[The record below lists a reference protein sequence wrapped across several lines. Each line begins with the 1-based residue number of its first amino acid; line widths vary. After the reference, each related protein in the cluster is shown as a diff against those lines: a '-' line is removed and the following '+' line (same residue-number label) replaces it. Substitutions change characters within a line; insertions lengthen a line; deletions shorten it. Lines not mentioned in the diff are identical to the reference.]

1 MSDKTEAPT
10 PRRLR
15 RARQEG
21 DSPVSA
27 SLTQAFVFVVVLA
40 LLPSAFR
47 MIVERVTSRLHEAL
61 SFQLA
66 DFSPVSLVLDV
77 ALLSLPLIVAG
88 AVTAGAVGVAQTGGS
103 VAFKKLAPDLN
114 RANPISGL
122 KNLVRADRLVAL
134 ARSLAGTLLVA
145 WLATELVLAE
155 LASLAAGVG
164 QLIPSAALAL
174 VLIKRLAWVAGM
186 LGLALALLDVLAVRY
201 AWFERLRMSKD
212 EVKREYRQAEGDP
225 EVRAARQRAHRELL
239 AGASLNA
246 IRDATVVIVNPTH
259 LATALKYDEGE
270 DRAPQ
275 ILTQGAGDL
284 ARKIVE
290 AAHAYGVP
298 VVRDVPVARALAELE
313 IGDEIPEELYEAVAE
328 ILREVFEG
336 EERGSET

>member
-122 KNLVRADRLVAL
+122 KNLVRVDRLVAL
-134 ARSLAGTLLVA
+134 ARSLAGTLLAGSIPGVSLGTWMA
-145 WLATELVLAE
+145 PRAPVRVLRAG
-155 LASLAAGVG
+155 LASLL
-164 QLIPSAALAL
+164 LITGLSTWGRVLAL
-174 VLIKRLAWVAGM
+174 IWKSPLLSGRPQGLVADHRVCNCFCDSVGVVE
-186 LGLALALLDVLAVRY
+186 A
-201 AWFERLRMSKD
+201 
-212 EVKREYRQAEGDP
+212 DP
-225 EVRAARQRAHRELL
+225 
-239 AGASLNA
+239 AGAIGLSDMHWA
-246 IRDATVVIVNPTH
+246 
-259 LATALKYDEGE
+259 GE
-270 DRAPQ
+270 
-275 ILTQGAGDL
+275 
-284 ARKIVE
+284 
-290 AAHAYGVP
+290 
-298 VVRDVPVARALAELE
+298 
-313 IGDEIPEELYEAVAE
+313 
-328 ILREVFEG
+328 F
-336 EERGSET
+336 